1 MTVPPLGEPIPVRHA
16 AGDYPVYVQY
26 GLIER
31 LGDLA
36 RWHLP
41 ARRPVVVA
49 DSTVAGLHGSRV
61 RAVLRSGDEAGGEI
75 PLLTFPAGEASK
87 TRETWA
93 RLTDDLLALGLGG
106 EAAIVALGGGVTGD
120 LAGFVAA
127 TYHRGIPVLHVPTT
141 LLAMVD
147 SAIGGKTAVD
157 APAGKNLIGA
167 YHHPA
172 AVAADPGLL
181 ATLPDG
187 EYRGGLAEAVKH
199 GLMLDTEYF
208 EWIEAE
214 AALLGA
220 RDPERVTT
228 LVRRSAHLK
237 ATVVTADERDRG
249 GRTALN
255 AGHTVAH
262 AIERA
267 SGWTVPHGDAVAIGL
282 VAEMTLA
289 VQLGVLEPGVVR
301 RVAALLRRFGLPVRV
316 SEAAGDGVTPER
328 IVDAARGDKKNRGGA
343 PDLRFALPAGIG
355 RTHRDGAEWT
365 VGVAPA
371 VVRKVIEARM

>member
-1 MTVPPLGEPIPVRHA
+1 MTVSPLGEPIPVRHA
-16 AGDYPVYVQY
+16 AGDYPVYVQH
-26 GLIER
+26 GLIDR
-31 LGDLA
+31 LGELA

-41 ARRPVVVA
+41 ARRPVLIA
-49 DSTVAGLHGSRV
+49 DSTVAALHGDRV
-61 RAVLRSGDEAGGEI
+61 RAVLGAGDGPSGDVS
-75 PLLTFPAGEASK
+75 LLTFPAGEASK

-181 ATLPDG
+181 STLPDR

-214 AALLGA
+214 ASLLGA
-220 RDPERVTT
+220 RNPERVTA

-249 GRTALN
+249 RRTALN
-255 AGHTVAH
+255 AGHTIAH

-267 SGWTVPHGDAVAIGL
+267 SGWSVSHGDAVAIGL

-289 VQLGVLEPGVVR
+289 VNLGVLERGVVR
-301 RVAALLRRFGLPVRV
+301 RVVALLRTFGLPVRV
-316 SEAAGDGVTPER
+316 SEAAGREVTPEA
-328 IVDAARGDKKNRGGA
+328 IVDAARGDKKNRGTG

-365 VGVAPA
+365 VAVARD
-371 VVRKVIEARM
+371 VVLKAIEARM